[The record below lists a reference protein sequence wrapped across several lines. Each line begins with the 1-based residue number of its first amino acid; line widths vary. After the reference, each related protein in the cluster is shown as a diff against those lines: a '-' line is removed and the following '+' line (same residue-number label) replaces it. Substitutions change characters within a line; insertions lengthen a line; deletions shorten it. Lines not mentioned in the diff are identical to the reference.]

1 MTRHVS
7 IPASA
12 DPLDPPD
19 DDAPAADEVDR
30 LAASV
35 ARAELRLLRLQ
46 ELAGIGMDL
55 ARGLH
60 RRAETADATQGAGE
74 PKGEGSSDAAAD
86 DNAGAFAKLSRAIRL
101 TIDLEARA
109 DEALR
114 ALLSGETAACEAR
127 REARRAAREA
137 LADEADEAEQ
147 DEFADRKARAITQ
160 VCRAIAAESE
170 SEDEERELFAALIER
185 VECDDAY
192 DGIHDEPLR
201 KVVEHLSAD
210 LGLTPD
216 WSTWTETGWSRRPEE
231 QPLGR
236 TRWSP
241 FNTPSRKPI
250 LEKNKDCARVAEI
263 WARAGFSP

>member
-1 MTRHVS
+1 MTKDAS
-7 IPASA
+7 IRASA
-12 DPLDPPD
+12 APLDPPD

-35 ARAELRLLRLQ
+35 ARAELRLDRLQ

-60 RRAETADATQGAGE
+60 KRAQTVEATPGGDQPE
-74 PKGEGSSDAAAD
+74 GEGSPD

-114 ALLSGETAACEAR
+114 ALLSGETAAREAR
-127 REARRAAREA
+127 RQTSRAAREA
-137 LADEADEAEQ
+137 LAEEADEAQE

-160 VCRAIAAESE
+160 VCRALAAESE

-192 DGIHDEPLR
+192 DAIHDEPLR

-216 WSTWTETGWSRRPEE
+216 WSTWTETGWPRRPEE
-231 QPLGR
+231 QSLGR

-250 LEKNKDCARVAEI
+250 LEKNKDCARVAEV